1 MKSRFDILA
10 YWEGQFIEARVDSP
24 RLSAQVLLAHVL
36 DLPRLEMLLDIRTAV
51 PEHQIRKMVS
61 LALRR
66 MQGEPVAYLV
76 GVKEFYGLDFHVNP
90 AVLIPRPETELMVD
104 HLAATIERMAV
115 RTLLDVG
122 TGSGALAVTCAVN
135 FPRFRVLGVDISA
148 AALDVAKRNA
158 NVHGVGSRVMFAQ
171 GDVLDAVR
179 VDGCDIILANLPYV
193 PTSSRDTMSHE
204 VLDYEPDVALFA
216 GADGLSAYRRLAACL
231 KGRAVPGSLLLCEI
245 DHSQGQAMSDL
256 FSPIAKDV
264 HVERDLSGLDRMV
277 VVVF

>member
-10 YWEGQFIEARVDSP
+10 YWEGRFLQARVDSP

-36 DLPRLEMLLDIRTAV
+36 DLPRLEMLLGIRAVV
-51 PEHQIRKMVS
+51 PENKIRDMVS

-76 GVKEFYGLDFHVNP
+76 GKKEFYGLEFYVNP

-104 HLAATIERMAV
+104 HLAATIDKMAA
-115 RTLLDVG
+115 RTVLDVG

-135 FPRFRVLGVDISA
+135 FPRFHVLGVDISA
-148 AALDVAKRNA
+148 AALAVAQRNA
-158 NVHGVGSRVMFAQ
+158 NMPGVGARIMFAQ

-179 VDGCDIILANLPYV
+179 VDACDIIMANLPYV
-193 PTSSRDTMSHE
+193 PTPSRAAMSRE
-204 VLDYEPDVALFA
+204 VLDYEPDLALFA
-216 GADGLSAYRRLAACL
+216 GVDGLSAYRRLAACL
-231 KGRAVPGSLLLCEI
+231 AGRTAPGTLLLCEI
-245 DHSQGQAMSDL
+245 DSSQGEAMRDL
-256 FSPIAKDV
+256 FSPLSKEV
-264 HVERDLSGLDRMV
+264 RVERDLSGMDRMV